1 MLITLKWGGAWG
13 GHYVNILL
21 QQRQDFDALFEGG
34 F

>member
-1 MLITLKWGGAWG
+1 MLITLKWGGG
-13 GHYVNILL
+13 GGYYVNILL

>member
-1 MLITLKWGGAWG
+1 MLITLKWGGG
-13 GHYVNILL
+13 GYYVNILL